1 MKIKL
6 LKLDYYSDFL
16 GETEIRLY
24 TNSKETVFEKN
35 IKEYEKDK
43 FHEIQLTQGE
53 NNIYFFSLWEGYF
66 DSFIRALIVN
76 KKEYQEL
83 PNFIKNWYECKG
95 WRDIESIAELI
106 TENELDWIIKI
117 IPEIIEQYRQS
128 PQIGIWDDN
137 CINDLSR
144 FLNFVKNNNW
154 ELRICE
160 E

>member
-1 MKIKL
+1 MKIDSL
-6 LKLDYYSDFL
+6 NLDYYSGFL
-16 GETEIRLY
+16 GEKEIRFY
-24 TNSKETVFEKN
+24 TNSQEVVFKKN

-43 FHEIQLTQGE
+43 YCEIQLEQGE

-66 DSFIRALIVN
+66 DSFVRELIVR

-95 WRDIESIAELI
+95 WRDIESIEDLI
-106 TENELDWIIKI
+106 TENELEWLISLV
-117 IPEIIEQYRQS
+117 PEINEQHKQNLQES
-128 PQIGIWDDN
+128 VWDYD
-137 CINDLSR
+137 CINDLLE
-144 FLNFVKNNNW
+144 FFIFIKNNSW